1 MAPEV
6 GHPSCVDST
15 PEQDP
20 PPVPAADLITQALDN
35 AELRPSL
42 LADHAD
48 ETKRAHRK
56 RLAHY
61 QQWCAANGFQ
71 SGLEHISEPVV
82 EAYIRAQCVAR
93 ELRPNT
99 LRQALYALAAA
110 SERVSGRAVSI
121 SVAREMI
128 KLSEEMVPVEPAY
141 RVTREV
147 RRPRATRRYRPAA
160 E

>member
-6 GHPSCVDST
+6 GHPIRVDST

-20 PPVPAADLITQALDN
+20 PLAPGEVVAQALDN

-42 LADHAD
+42 LVEHSA

-56 RLAHY
+56 RLDHY
-61 QQWCAANGFQ
+61 QNWCAVNGFQ
-71 SGLEHISEPVV
+71 SGLEHISEALV
-82 EAYIRAQCVAR
+82 EAYIRAQCASR

-110 SERVSGRAVSI
+110 SERISGRAVSI
-121 SVAREMI
+121 NVAREMI
-128 KLSEEMVPVEPAY
+128 KLSEEVAPVEPAY
-141 RVTREV
+141 QVTRPV
-147 RRPRATRRYRPAA
+147 RRPRPTRRYRPQAG
-160 E
+160 